1 MMNRSSATLNLRNEE
16 REEAFK
22 LQSPSRRIK
31 TRATLGG
38 RQPQPLHVPR
48 PDDREV
54 PPVRGQYGTR
64 VQPLRHRDHR
74 RVHEAKGEVSVVLHQ
89 LRAPIEIARLEG
101 FDRELADRHRPH
113 EACLGLDPLA
123 PLNQIRDLGQDGDG
137 DHHLARARLPPAPY
151 PLVPGIA
158 AVQEGVHR
166 AGIGDGG
173 QSCGSRQRS
182 SSTRSDVSV
191 CPLSNRILHT
201 QGRCYLP
208 SPPHFSPYRPTAVP
222 PIFPSS
228 SQAELSPMKTQGSNK
243 DVVFLSG
250 VRTGCGTFGGSL
262 KDHSATALGAIA
274 ARCALERSAVPPDAI
289 GHTVFGNALQTSPDA
304 IYCARHIGL
313 KAGLPIE
320 VPAVT
325 VNRLCGSGFE
335 AITQGAQL
343 ILLGEAEAVLAGG
356 AESMS
361 QAPHVVRGA
370 RWGLRLGPSAPLE
383 DLLWE
388 ALKDPQC
395 GLSMAET
402 AENLADKYK
411 LTRKEVDE
419 VALGSQQRAKQAWDA
434 CVFQDEVVG
443 IPTKKKG
450 QQVEFRADEHM
461 RPETTLE
468 VLGSLKSYFKK
479 DGLVTAGN
487 ASGISDGA
495 AATVIASDEYAKAH
509 GLKPLGRLVAWAV
522 VGVEPKYMG
531 IGPAPAARKA
541 LQKAAMK
548 LEQMD
553 LMEVNEAFAPQ
564 YLAVE
569 RELGLDRA
577 KTNVHGGAIAIGHPL
592 AASGTRIT
600 IHLLHALRQQKKRF
614 GLGSACIGGGQGAAV
629 IVEAFP
635 A

>member
-1 MMNRSSATLNLRNEE
+1 
-16 REEAFK
+16 
-22 LQSPSRRIK
+22 
-31 TRATLGG
+31 
-38 RQPQPLHVPR
+38 
-48 PDDREV
+48 
-54 PPVRGQYGTR
+54 
-64 VQPLRHRDHR
+64 
-74 RVHEAKGEVSVVLHQ
+74 
-89 LRAPIEIARLEG
+89 
-101 FDRELADRHRPH
+101 
-113 EACLGLDPLA
+113 
-123 PLNQIRDLGQDGDG
+123 
-137 DHHLARARLPPAPY
+137 
-151 PLVPGIA
+151 
-158 AVQEGVHR
+158 
-166 AGIGDGG
+166 
-173 QSCGSRQRS
+173 
-182 SSTRSDVSV
+182 
-191 CPLSNRILHT
+191 
-201 QGRCYLP
+201 
-208 SPPHFSPYRPTAVP
+208 
-222 PIFPSS
+222 
-228 SQAELSPMKTQGSNK
+228 MKTQGASK

-250 VRTGCGTFGGSL
+250 VRTGFGTFGGSL
-262 KDHSATALGAIA
+262 KDLSANDLGAHA
-274 ARCALERSAVPPDAI
+274 ARHALERARIPAAEI
-289 GHTVFGNALQTSPDA
+289 GHLVFGNALQTSADA
-304 IYCARHIGL
+304 IYLARHVGL

-335 AITQGAQL
+335 AIAQGAQL
-343 ILLGEAEAVLAGG
+343 ILLGEADAVLAGG

-388 ALKDPQC
+388 SLKDPQC

-402 AENLADKYK
+402 AEGLAEKYK

-443 IPTKKKG
+443 ITIKKKG
-450 QQVEFRADEHM
+450 KEVEFRADEHM
-461 RPETTLE
+461 RPDTTLE
-468 VLGSLKSYFKK
+468 VLLSLKPYFKK

-495 AATVIASDEYAKAH
+495 AATVIASEEYAKAH

-522 VGVEPKYMG
+522 AGVEPKFMG

-541 LQKAAMK
+541 LAKAGMK

-553 LMEVNEAFAPQ
+553 LVEVNEAFAPQ